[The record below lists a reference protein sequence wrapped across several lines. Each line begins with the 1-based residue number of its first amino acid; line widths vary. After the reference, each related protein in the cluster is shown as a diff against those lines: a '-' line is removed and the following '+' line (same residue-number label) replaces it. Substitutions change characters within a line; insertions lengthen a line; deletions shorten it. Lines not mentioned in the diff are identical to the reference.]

1 MKMWEKFTEEEQDTL
16 IEWVLHILQF
26 WVISGLAYVT
36 IFYQNTLTAWILGSL
51 IGLKVWEKYKEKH
64 QNEDNGHEAT
74 K

>member
-1 MKMWEKFTEEEQDTL
+1 MKLWEKFTEEEQDTL
-16 IEWVLHILQF
+16 IEWVLQMLQF

-51 IGLKVWEKYKEKH
+51 IGLKVWDWYKEKH

>member
-1 MKMWEKFTEEEQDTL
+1 MKMWEKFTEEEQDKL

-64 QNEDNGHEAT
+64 QNENHRHEAT

>member
-26 WVISGLAYVT
+26 WTISGLCYVT
-36 IFYQNTLTAWILGSL
+36 IFYQNTLTGWILGTL
-51 IGLKVWEKYKEKH
+51 IGMKVWDWYKEKH
-64 QNEDNGHEAT
+64 QNEDNRHEAT